1 MEEMYLF
8 LLSIVKFDLDNL
20 RKEWN
25 QIGKQIRD
33 KKKVNKEDP
42 CAEEIATKN
51 ANEEKQK

>member
-1 MEEMYLF
+1 MYLF